1 MSAKRV
7 PRLPSLRHHLAL
19 RGDAVSL
26 AMGLANAASP
36 SSVEMEGCSASTE
49 TLQTTQANDEWMA
62 SLSLAAPEMLLLPC
76 SVFLLEP
83 DDTATACLTT
93 PLVLAMDPSIQVQGM
108 RFTVFD
114 ERDQVHPV

>member
-36 SSVEMEGCSASTE
+36 SSVEMEVRMPPW
-49 TLQTTQANDEWMA
+49 DEWM
-62 SLSLAAPEMLLLPC
+62 SGRVE
-76 SVFLLEP
+76 F
-83 DDTATACLTT
+83 
-93 PLVLAMDPSIQVQGM
+93 
-108 RFTVFD
+108 
-114 ERDQVHPV
+114 